1 MPECRNVTLVVT
13 IAKREITP
21 CHDLLANYDALSP
34 EFRVCGKLVKAEKS

>member
-1 MPECRNVTLVVT
+1 MPDDRNVNLVVT
-13 IAKREITP
+13 ITKREITP